1 MPHRACSPRSVWTL
15 SLLLLSLTAWSS
27 PPDLGPREKDE
38 PVGRARIEPSIIEMT
53 PGADNLFK
61 VVLLETRLTGAKVA
75 EGTKWTVNDI
85 PGGDDTFGRIST
97 EGVFKA
103 PAKAPVPREVHIKAE
118 VTHAQNRYL
127 WATVMFPG
135 EGPPYKLVGEWS
147 ELNSKPKYLKDPHCI
162 ALDREGNLLIADYDG
177 SQVHRFT
184 PEGKFLGNLGLGT
197 GEGPGYVTKPRVVTT
212 DREGNIFVSD
222 QKKDKPRIQ
231 MFTHEGTYV
240 RQFGDKGNGPGQ
252 ILRAHGLVF
261 DSQDRLF
268 VMDVDC
274 MRVSIFN
281 YDGSYVKT
289 WGRDGPNLEDFNA
302 PHGIAIDANDDI
314 FVAGYYGPCQKF
326 TADGKFL
333 RAFAEPDP
341 PDRATYFHSIVSDR
355 WGNVYLTVR
364 GASGFGGKVEDNEG
378 NLVSVMKYNNNGD
391 YVSSLRL
398 NVKGHAEN
406 SAAVDRNGKVYAIY
420 AGSERMGVEIF
431 APQ

>member
-1 MPHRACSPRSVWTL
+1 
-15 SLLLLSLTAWSS
+15 
-27 PPDLGPREKDE
+27 
-38 PVGRARIEPSIIEMT
+38 
-53 PGADNLFK
+53 
-61 VVLLETRLTGAKVA
+61 
-75 EGTKWTVNDI
+75 
-85 PGGDDTFGRIST
+85 
-97 EGVFKA
+97 
-103 PAKAPVPREVHIKAE
+103 
-118 VTHAQNRYL
+118 
-127 WATVMFPG
+127 
-135 EGPPYKLVGEWS
+135 VGEWS
-147 ELNSKPKYLKDPHCI
+147 ELNSKPNYLKDPHCI
-162 ALDREGNLLIADYDG
+162 TIDHDGNLLIADYDG

-231 MFTHEGTYV
+231 MFTHEGKYV

-268 VMDVDC
+268 VVDVDC

-314 FVAGYYGPCQKF
+314 FVVGYYGPCQKF

-341 PDRATYFHSIVSDR
+341 PDRATYFHSLVSDR
-355 WGNVYLTVR
+355 WGNVYLTIR

-391 YVSSLRL
+391 YISSLRL